1 MRGLIREGIL
11 FIPFKTWGG
20 KEGIGMIRAQVCD
33 GIRMCV
39 QGRQSQTGH
48 SLLKL
53 LINAE
58 KGIRR
63 GGGRGT
69 RLPTEYLA
77 RYF

>member
-1 MRGLIREGIL
+1 MGGLIREGIL

-48 SLLKL
+48 SATIK
-53 LINAE
+53 APYKCRE
-58 KGIRR
+58 RHQARR
-63 GGGRGT
+63 RK
-69 RLPTEYLA
+69 
-77 RYF
+77 RYEVTN